1 VFFTFLIGLTTTAV
15 LTIRRSEKAQNTQG
29 PIPADPV
36 VALCDLI
43 QNPNPYESQ
52 GIHVAA
58 NLVGYHEIALYGASC
73 KREDNYVRAEFG
85 QALRKKLIQGIS
97 SLNGE
102 GLQRGNF
109 WAHVVLRGRFE
120 KISDR
125 DPPTSLLDGR
135 KFVQY
140 RYRLVVSDVEKVVA
154 VSDDVPWW

>member
-1 VFFTFLIGLTTTAV
+1 MKRRAIILAVVLTFLIGVTTTAV
-15 LTIRRSEKAQNTQG
+15 LTIRRSEKAQKTQG

-52 GIHVAA
+52 SIHVAA

-85 QALRKKLIQGIS
+85 
-97 SLNGE
+97 
-102 GLQRGNF
+102 
-109 WAHVVLRGRFE
+109 
-120 KISDR
+120 
-125 DPPTSLLDGR
+125 P
-135 KFVQY
+135 
-140 RYRLVVSDVEKVVA
+140 